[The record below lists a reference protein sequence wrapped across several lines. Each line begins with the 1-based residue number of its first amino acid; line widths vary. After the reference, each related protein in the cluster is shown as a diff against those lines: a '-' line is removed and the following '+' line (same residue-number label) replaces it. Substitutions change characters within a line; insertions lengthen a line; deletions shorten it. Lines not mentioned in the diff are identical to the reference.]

1 MNKLEGPITERR
13 RQTRNSIY
21 QYLFFSE
28 TSHSKLEISSDLSLS
43 LPTVHQNLT
52 ELMEAGLIRRDG
64 TFQSTGGRRAMR
76 LTIEE
81 SARYAVGVSITDN
94 GLYYIAADLRMREI
108 AYKRIGYLPADVSE
122 GLGRVLSEELEVFL
136 DENGL
141 DRARLLGVGVT
152 LPALIDQEE
161 GRVTLAPTLHLRDIK
176 LEDITRYI
184 KYPFSVSNDATSA
197 GYAEWFSAPE
207 QRNMAY
213 LFLESGVGGAVLLN
227 GAPYT
232 GVHQRSGEFGHMCV
246 APNGLLCKCGKRGCL
261 EAYVSTSRINDNL
274 GITPADFFKA
284 LNQGN
289 EEYRALWLDTLGYL
303 AIGINNIR
311 MALDCDVVLGGFV
324 TQFMQPW
331 LPELRRLVGELDPFE
346 DGADYITLCRYPKRA
361 GTLGAA
367 LYYIKGF
374 IESI

>member
-1 MNKLEGPITERR
+1 MNKLEGSITERR

-81 SARYAVGVSITDN
+81 SARFAVGISITDS
-94 GLYYIAADLRMREI
+94 GLYYIAADLGMREI
-108 AYKRIGYLPADVSE
+108 AYKKIGYLLKDAGE
-122 GLGRVLSEELEVFL
+122 GLGRVLSEGLELFL

-141 DRARLLGVGVT
+141 DRAKLLGVGVT
-152 LPALIDQEE
+152 LPALIDLAE
-161 GRVTLAPTLHLRDIK
+161 GKVTLAPTLHLKNIR
-176 LEDITRYI
+176 LADITRYI
-184 KYPFSVSNDATSA
+184 KYPFTVSNDATSA

-261 EAYVSTSRINDNL
+261 EAYVSAARISDDL
-274 GITPADFFKA
+274 GITAEAFFEA
-284 LNQGN
+284 LNRGN
-289 EEYRALWLDTLGYL
+289 EEYRALWLDVLGYL

-324 TQFMQPW
+324 TQYMQPW
-331 LPELRRLVGELDPFE
+331 LPELRRLAADLDPFE
-346 DGADYITLCRYPKRA
+346 SGADYISLCRYPKRA